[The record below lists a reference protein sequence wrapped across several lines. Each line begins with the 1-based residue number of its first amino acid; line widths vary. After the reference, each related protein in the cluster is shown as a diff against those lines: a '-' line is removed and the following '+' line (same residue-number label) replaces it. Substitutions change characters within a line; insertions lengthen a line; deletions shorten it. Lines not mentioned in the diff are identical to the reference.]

1 MEEIFPSL
9 MEQLLQLGMIL
20 LLILMLNIKKLLK
33 TMKIGVGQLITLLL
47 HTLLDLMTQKLE
59 IKLENGLMLNLHHQ
73 TEDMLNGIT
82 LLMVNYTTGIKL
94 KLKWLSLKNN

>member
-1 MEEIFPSL
+1 
-9 MEQLLQLGMIL
+9 MIL
-20 LLILMLNIKKLLK
+20 LLILMLNIKKPLK
-33 TMKIGVGQLITLLL
+33 IMKIGVGQLITLLL

-82 LLMVNYTTGIKL
+82 LLMGNYTTGIKL